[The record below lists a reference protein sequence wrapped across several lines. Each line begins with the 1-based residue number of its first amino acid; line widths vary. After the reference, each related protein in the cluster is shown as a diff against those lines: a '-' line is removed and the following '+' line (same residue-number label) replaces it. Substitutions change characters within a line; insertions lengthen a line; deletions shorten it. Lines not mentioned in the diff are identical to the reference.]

1 MFRFTVT
8 GALVALAFSAAACG
22 VPGVGAAK
30 PSPSPDPY
38 KAALAFS
45 QCMREHGVPDFPDPQ
60 TTGDGHFG
68 VQINGGPSST
78 LDPSSTQFQAAQQAC
93 NKLLPKGGT
102 NGKGPSA
109 KDRAAMLAFAACMR
123 SHGLPDFPD
132 PKFSSDGGGVVVQ
145 AGGPGNDKSD
155 LRPDSPQFQAAM
167 EACKSK
173 MPAGGGFA
181 TSASGK

>member
-8 GALVALAFSAAACG
+8 GALVALALSAAACS

-30 PSPSPDPY
+30 PSPTPDPY
-38 KAALAFS
+38 KTALAFS
-45 QCMREHGVPDFPDPQ
+45 QCMRDHGITDFPDPQ
-60 TTGDGHFG
+60 TTGDGHIG

-78 LDPSSTQFQAAQQAC
+78 LDPSSSAFQAAQQAC
-93 NKLLPKGGT
+93 NKLLPKGGPD
-102 NGKGPSA
+102 GKGPSA
-109 KDRAAMLAFAACMR
+109 KDRAAMLAFSACMR

-132 PKFSSDGGGVVVQ
+132 PQFSSDGGGVVVQ
-145 AGGPGNDKSD
+145 AGGPGNDKPD

-173 MPAGGGFA
+173 MPAGGGLA
-181 TSASGK
+181 TSGNGK

>member
-68 VQINGGPSST
+68 VRINGGPSST

-102 NGKGPSA
+102 DGKGPSA

-132 PKFSSDGGGVVVQ
+132 PQFNSDGGGFAVQ
-145 AGGPGNDKSD
+145 AGGPGNDKAD

-181 TSASGK
+181 TSGSGK

>member
-8 GALVALAFSAAACG
+8 GALVALALSAAACS

-30 PSPSPDPY
+30 PTPSPDGY
-38 KAALAFS
+38 RTALAFS
-45 QCMREHGVPDFPDPQ
+45 QCMRDHGVPDFPDPQ
-60 TTGDGHFG
+60 TTGNGNVG
-68 VQINGGPSST
+68 ISINGGPSST
-78 LDPSSTQFQAAQQAC
+78 LDPSSSTFQAAQQAC
-93 NKLLPKGGT
+93 NKLLPKGGPD
-102 NGKGPSA
+102 GKGPSA
-109 KDRAAMLAFAACMR
+109 KDRAAMLAFSACMR

-173 MPAGGGFA
+173 MPAGGGLS